1 MLGDFDVEQYEL
13 RRSKSHPSCHPE
25 WKPMNSSN
33 PMPKK
38 IKPENSTAAY
48 FQGELTPKE
57 GKIIFFLRNDT
68 AVHNYTVQDL
78 IHAQNADFVIRVLKK
93 MVAKN

>member
-1 MLGDFDVEQYEL
+1 MTQTVAEVKGDILEEELEMLGDFDLEQYEL

-57 GKIIFFLRNDT
+57 GKIIFF
-68 AVHNYTVQDL
+68 
-78 IHAQNADFVIRVLKK
+78 
-93 MVAKN
+93 